1 MDKPPAGAADGAT
14 SPPDYSVL
22 RHFLATCDAPCPAC
36 RYNLRGLTRDIC
48 PECGTRFEIGLVN
61 VPPRFGYLLALLAG
75 CLVMV
80 ALPVF
85 ALVELVVFGPEFIR
99 QATNWSDH
107 VTWLVGAIE
116 GVAVIVL
123 YRRRAWFLRRRPRS
137 QLAAAAIAWVLNL
150 TLIAALLRL

>member
-1 MDKPPAGAADGAT
+1 MNRPGNEAPPNAPIPTNDDT
-14 SPPDYSVL
+14 L
-22 RHFLATCDAPCPAC
+22 RQFLSTNDASCPVC

-48 PECGTRFEIGLVN
+48 PECGARFEVGLVN

-80 ALPVF
+80 ALPIF

-116 GVAVIVL
+116 GAAVIVL

-137 QLAAAAIAWVLNL
+137 QFAAAVAAWVLNL
-150 TLIAALLRL
+150 ALIAALLRL

>member
-1 MDKPPAGAADGAT
+1 MDKPPADAAEGAR

-22 RHFLATCDAPCPAC
+22 RHFLAASDVPCPSC
-36 RYNLRGLTRDIC
+36 GYNLRGLTRDIC
-48 PECGTRFEIGLVN
+48 PECGARFEIGLVN

-107 VTWLVGAIE
+107 VTWLAGAAE
-116 GVAVIVL
+116 GAAVIVL

-137 QLAAAAIAWVLNL
+137 QFAAAVAAWVLNL
-150 TLIAALLRL
+150 ALIGALLRL